1 MIRGIYL
8 RERKAIKVKRRIKL
22 LVALTILLILYKI
35 IFSSY
40 SLYESEASSNAEIDV
55 AFYVVDDNY
64 ETKTITLDDMLPG
77 DTQYCKFSIANFYK
91 DGNNKEIVSETDMK
105 CDLKIRTTTN
115 LPLKYELYIDQD
127 INQGK
132 TVLDTEQLE
141 KGHWDEYDT
150 IFKYLVNKN
159 GTDEEKEQ
167 GVTDTINFS
176 YAQQLARTYILKI
189 TFPEDK
195 CKDYV
200 YSNIMECIEITVD
213 SHQLL
218 NDE

>member
-1 MIRGIYL
+1 MIRGKYL

-22 LVALTILLILYKI
+22 LIALTILLILYKI

-55 AFYVVDDNY
+55 AFYVVEDNY

-77 DTQYCKFSIANFYK
+77 DTQYCKFSIANYYT
-91 DGNNKEIVSETDMK
+91 DENNQEFISETDMK

-115 LPLKYELYIDQD
+115 LPLNYELYIDQD

-159 GTDEEKEQ
+159 GTTEEKEQ
-167 GVTDTINFS
+167 CITDTIDFS
-176 YAQQLARTYILKI
+176 YTQELVRTYILKI
-189 TFPEDK
+189 TFPKDE
-195 CKDYV
+195 CKNYE

-213 SHQLL
+213 SHQIL